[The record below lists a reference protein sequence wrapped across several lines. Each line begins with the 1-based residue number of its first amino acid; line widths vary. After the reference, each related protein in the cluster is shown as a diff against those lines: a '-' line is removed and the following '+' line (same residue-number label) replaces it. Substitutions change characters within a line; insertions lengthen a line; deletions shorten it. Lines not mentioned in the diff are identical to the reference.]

1 MQAIIL
7 AAGRGERMGALTDN
21 TPKALLEVA
30 GKTFLEHKFDAL
42 PYDVDEIILIVGYM
56 GSKILD
62 RFNGRYKDKHILYVE
77 QENPKGGTA
86 EALWNA
92 KSVLHDSFLVMNSDG
107 IYALEDMAKCAAYEW
122 AILVQEMESVR
133 TGRVILDKKGNVERI
148 LESGSHAGE
157 KGYANT
163 GLYKLDMRIFDYP
176 PGSKA
181 NGSPERGLP
190 QTIAQ
195 AAHDI
200 EIKAVPASLWCEVKT
215 PEDLQK
221 SEEMLGNRAL

>member
-30 GKTFLEHKFDAL
+30 GKTLLEHKFDAL
-42 PYDVDEIILIVGYM
+42 PYDVDEIILIVVYM

-92 KSVLHDSFLVMNSDG
+92 KSVLHDSFLVMNRDG
-107 IYALEDMAKCAAYEW
+107 IYALEDMAK
-122 AILVQEMESVR
+122 
-133 TGRVILDKKGNVERI
+133 
-148 LESGSHAGE
+148 
-157 KGYANT
+157 
-163 GLYKLDMRIFDYP
+163 
-176 PGSKA
+176 
-181 NGSPERGLP
+181 
-190 QTIAQ
+190 
-195 AAHDI
+195 
-200 EIKAVPASLWCEVKT
+200 
-215 PEDLQK
+215 
-221 SEEMLGNRAL
+221 